1 MIGKRGLVLGRSLGL
16 IAVAAAA
23 ILVSGPARA
32 AGLPQLDVSTYGPQV
47 IWLGISFFLLY
58 LLLSKMV
65 LPRVGRVLDERQ
77 QRIEAN
83 LERAAKLKADA
94 DAAKAAYE
102 KGLADARTQ
111 AQDVLHQT
119 AERLA
124 AAANDRHASLAARL
138 AQDVKSAE
146 ARIEEAKRQAIAGI
160 RDAAVDT
167 AVAASRKL
175 LGDVADAK
183 MVGEAVDSVLGERR

>member
-1 MIGKRGLVLGRSLGL
+1 MIGKRALLLGRSVGL
-16 IAVAAAA
+16 IAVAAVAP
-23 ILVSGPARA
+23 LVAGPAHG

-47 IWLGISFFLLY
+47 IWLGISFVLLY

-65 LPRVGRVLDERQ
+65 LPRVGRVLEERQ

-83 LERAAKLKADA
+83 LERAAQLKAEA

-102 KGLADARTQ
+102 KGLADARAQ

-124 AAANDRHASLAARL
+124 ADAAARHAALAGRL
-138 AQDVKSAE
+138 AEDVKSAE
-146 ARIEEAKRQAIAGI
+146 TRIEEAKRQAIAGI

-175 LGDVADAK
+175 VGDAADAK